1 MKQNR
6 SLRLQITTSFLL
18 TVVIL
23 IGSIVLVTNRVIV
36 NLFNDMVYASG
47 QYYARR
53 MAVVFTQY
61 YDVFGSWDGVD
72 NFVKSFSDPGPSAS
86 ISKFTGVRN
95 SFFDNLLNGD
105 ERLILLDSSG
115 NMIADSYTEGG
126 NLPNLKY
133 NLDKGV
139 SIYRNNEIIGTV
151 IVASSLGTMNEIQN
165 FFLQQLNFSML
176 IMAIIAIFIVVLVG
190 SIQSKRIIRPIQT
203 LAKAT
208 TEIAKGNFSDR
219 IPVTRKDE
227 IGELTVSFNSMIEK
241 LNYQR
246 ELRQRSTAD
255 IAHELRTPLS
265 ILQIDIE
272 SLEDG
277 ILEMTP
283 ENINELKNEVNH
295 LSHLVEDLRILSLA
309 DANELTME
317 FQSLDVI
324 KLIRQIEARVKKSAN
339 EKNIHFEVQ
348 VPEKEIFV
356 NGDEQRLSQV
366 LLNLIQNAIQYTR
379 TNGNIFVSTN
389 ETDKNIVIAVQ
400 DDGIGIAP
408 DELKNIFERL
418 YRASK
423 SRDRNSGG
431 SGLGLAI
438 AKSLVEAHH
447 GEIWVESVEGQG
459 STFFFSLPVLQN
471 NSAQLTIQAHPE

>member
-1 MKQNR
+1 
-6 SLRLQITTSFLL
+6 
-18 TVVIL
+18 
-23 IGSIVLVTNRVIV
+23 
-36 NLFNDMVYASG
+36 
-47 QYYARR
+47 
-53 MAVVFTQY
+53 
-61 YDVFGSWDGVD
+61 
-72 NFVKSFSDPGPSAS
+72 
-86 ISKFTGVRN
+86 
-95 SFFDNLLNGD
+95 
-105 ERLILLDSSG
+105 
-115 NMIADSYTEGG
+115 
-126 NLPNLKY
+126 
-133 NLDKGV
+133 
-139 SIYRNNEIIGTV
+139 
-151 IVASSLGTMNEIQN
+151 
-165 FFLQQLNFSML
+165 
-176 IMAIIAIFIVVLVG
+176 
-190 SIQSKRIIRPIQT
+190 
-203 LAKAT
+203 
-208 TEIAKGNFSDR
+208 
-219 IPVTRKDE
+219 
-227 IGELTVSFNSMIEK
+227 MIEK